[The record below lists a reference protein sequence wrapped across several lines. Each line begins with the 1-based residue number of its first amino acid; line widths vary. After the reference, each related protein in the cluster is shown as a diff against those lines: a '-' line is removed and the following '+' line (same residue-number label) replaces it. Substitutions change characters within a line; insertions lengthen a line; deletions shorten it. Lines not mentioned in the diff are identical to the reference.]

1 MLWDNVCKHIH
12 AQIGDAE
19 YTSWIKPL
27 LFKSIDN
34 GTILIECPSLFVK
47 HWIESNLLR
56 TMEKAFKDCLPDVK
70 SIHIKLAVNS
80 NKKNK
85 SNDITNNSPP
95 TGESAPIATQNV
107 EARYTFDNFVV
118 GKPNEFAYAA
128 ALKIAES
135 PKVQFNPL
143 FLYGGVGLGKTH
155 LMHAIANRIKQV
167 NPKRRV
173 VYLSAEQFM
182 YEFIKAIRSKDTM
195 SFKAQF
201 RNIDVLMVDDVQFF
215 STANATQEEF
225 FHTFNVLIDN
235 NKQIIISADK
245 SPSDLENIE
254 ERLKSRMNWGLVADI
269 HPTTYEL
276 RLGILQ
282 NKVEKLEY
290 NVPNT
295 VLEFL
300 ACKIT
305 SNVRELEGALNRVM
319 AYAELVGKEID
330 LDLVIYAL
338 RDVLRAQEKI
348 ITASDIQER
357 VSEYYG
363 LKRSDLKSACRR
375 KTISRPRQLAMY
387 LCKQMTPMSLPDIG
401 REFGGKDHTSV
412 LYAVNNVEK
421 LKKIDPNLSKEL
433 DTITRTLNA
442 S

>member
-1 MLWDNVCKHIH
+1 MLWEDVCNKI
-12 AQIGDAE
+12 QVKIGEAE
-19 YTSWIKPL
+19 FKSWIKPL
-27 LFKSIDN
+27 VFKSIDN
-34 GTILIECPSLFVK
+34 DMVCIECPSLFIK
-47 HWIESNLLR
+47 NWIEANLMPTL
-56 TMEKAFKDCLPDVK
+56 ENCFKACLPDVK
-70 SIHIKLAVNS
+70 SVRIKLIVNS

-85 SNDITNNSPP
+85 ELDSLT
-95 TGESAPIATQNV
+95 APVIPIEPVTTQNV
-107 EARYTFDNFVV
+107 DTRYTFDNFVV
-118 GKPNEFAYAA
+118 GQPNELAYAA

-135 PKVQFNPL
+135 QKVQFNPL

-195 SFKAQF
+195 GFKSQF

-245 SPSDLENIE
+245 SPSDLENIQ

-282 NKVEKLEY
+282 SKVEKTEY
-290 NVPNT
+290 AVPNT

-319 AYAELVGKEID
+319 AHAELVGKDID

-338 RDVLRAQEKI
+338 KDVLKAQEKI
-348 ITASDIQER
+348 ITVNDIQEC

-375 KTISRPRQLAMY
+375 KSISRPRHMAMY
-387 LCKQMTPMSLPDIG
+387 LCKHMTPMSLPEIG

-412 LYAVNNVEK
+412 MYAVNNVEK
-421 LKKIDPNLSKEL
+421 LKKLDLHFSKEL
-433 DTITRTLNA
+433 ETLSRMLNA

>member
-1 MLWDNVCKHIH
+1 MLWDNVCNKIQ
-12 AQIGDAE
+12 AQIGEAE
-19 YTSWIKPL
+19 FKSWIKPL
-27 LFKSIDN
+27 VFKSIDN
-34 GTILIECPSLFVK
+34 DIVCIECPSLFIK
-47 HWIESNLLR
+47 NWLEANLVR
-56 TMEKAFKDCLPDVK
+56 TLENCLTSCLPDLKTV
-70 SIHIKLAVNS
+70 HIKLIVNS
-80 NKKNK
+80 NRKNK
-85 SNDITNNSPP
+85 EENNTTPAIP
-95 TGESAPIATQNV
+95 ATDPGSSQNLDT
-107 EARYTFDNFVV
+107 RYTFDNFVV
-118 GKPNEFAYAA
+118 GKPNELAYAA
-128 ALKIAES
+128 AQKIAES
-135 PKVQFNPL
+135 QKVQFNPL

-155 LMHAIANRIKQV
+155 LMHAIANRIKQA

-282 NKVEKLEY
+282 NKVERSEY
-290 NVPNT
+290 SVPNT

-319 AYAELVGKEID
+319 AHAELVGKDID

-338 RDVLRAQEKI
+338 KDVLKAQEKI
-348 ITASDIQER
+348 ITVGDIQER

-375 KTISRPRQLAMY
+375 KSISRPRQMAMY
-387 LCKQMTPMSLPDIG
+387 FCKQMTPMSLPEIG

-421 LKKIDPNLSKEL
+421 LRKLDPHFSQEL
-433 DTITRTLNA
+433 DTLLRMLNA

>member
-1 MLWDNVCKHIH
+1 MLWEDVCNKI
-12 AQIGDAE
+12 QVKIGEAE
-19 YTSWIKPL
+19 FKSWIKPL
-27 LFKSIDN
+27 VFKSIDD
-34 GTILIECPSLFVK
+34 GTVCIECPSLFIK
-47 HWIESNLLR
+47 NWIEAHLMLTLKNCL
-56 TMEKAFKDCLPDVK
+56 TACLPDMK
-70 SIHIKLAVNS
+70 SIRVKLIVNS
-80 NKKNK
+80 NKKSREPDN
-85 SNDITNNSPP
+85 IAVLP
-95 TGESAPIATQNV
+95 TAIVEPVATQSV
-107 EARYTFDNFVV
+107 DTRYTFDNFVV
-118 GKPNEFAYAA
+118 GKPNELAYAA

-135 PKVQFNPL
+135 QKVQFNPL

-195 SFKAQF
+195 GFKSQF

-245 SPSDLENIE
+245 SPSDLENIQ

-282 NKVEKLEY
+282 SKVEKTEY
-290 NVPNT
+290 TVPNM

-319 AYAELVGKEID
+319 AHAELVGKDID

-338 RDVLRAQEKI
+338 KDVLKAQEKI
-348 ITASDIQER
+348 ITVNDIQEC

-375 KTISRPRQLAMY
+375 KSISRPRHMAMY
-387 LCKQMTPMSLPDIG
+387 FCKQMTPMSLPEIG

-412 LYAVNNVEK
+412 MYAVNNVEK
-421 LKKIDPNLSKEL
+421 LKKLDPHFSKEL
-433 DTITRTLNA
+433 DTISRMLNA

>member
-1 MLWDNVCKHIH
+1 MLWEDVCKKIQ
-12 AQIGDAE
+12 AQIGEAE
-19 YTSWIKPL
+19 FKSWIKPL
-27 LFKSIDN
+27 VFKSIEED
-34 GTILIECPSLFVK
+34 IVCIECPSLFIK
-47 HWIESNLLR
+47 NWIEANLMNTL
-56 TMEKAFKDCLPDVK
+56 EKCFSLCLPNIK
-70 SIHIKLAVNS
+70 SARIRLIVNS
-80 NKKNK
+80 SKKNK
-85 SNDITNNSPP
+85 ETENAVILP
-95 TGESAPIATQNV
+95 TAVAEPIDTQNV
-107 EARYTFDNFVV
+107 DMRYTFDNFVV
-118 GKPNEFAYAA
+118 GKPNELAYAA

-135 PKVQFNPL
+135 QKVQFNPL

-155 LMHAIANRIKQV
+155 LMHAIANRIKRV

-282 NKVEKLEY
+282 NKVERTEY
-290 NVPNT
+290 EIPNT

-319 AYAELVGKEID
+319 AHAELVGKDID

-338 RDVLRAQEKI
+338 KDVLKAQEKI
-348 ITASDIQER
+348 ITVGDIQER

-375 KTISRPRQLAMY
+375 KSISRPRQMAMY
-387 LCKQMTPMSLPDIG
+387 FCKQMTPMSLPEIG

-421 LKKIDPNLSKEL
+421 LRKLDPHFSKEL
-433 DTITRTLNA
+433 ETLSRMLNA